1 MENIKNLKEIKE
13 MLHERNEYWWKE
25 ERPDLDLKYYIPTDV
40 MCDSLAYYE
49 RGLTEEEY
57 KAIYKENR
65 QSTRTFFSY
74 DEYDYF
80 TNEGMEKW
88 QENDYLIQH
97 LTETQLELL
106 VEYDTEKCL
115 MKDIIDFVI
124 FQTENEFKVYPLVL
138 DTFIVYD
145 MIVDFAEENDMIYV
159 ECLNCGALQYVKRTE
174 IQEDDKGEYVTC
186 YQCNAT
192 FDIDNVKKGE

>member
-1 MENIKNLKEIKE
+1 MIKLNKDNIEKLDKIKNRLAQ
-13 MLHERNEYWWKE
+13 ERVLCQYSDI
-25 ERPDLDLKYYIPTDV
+25 ERYISNYIV
-40 MCDSLAYYE
+40 ES
-49 RGLTEEEY
+49 
-57 KAIYKENR
+57 
-65 QSTRTFFSY
+65 
-74 DEYDYF
+74 
-80 TNEGMEKW
+80 MEKW

-97 LTETQLELL
+97 LTETQLDLL
-106 VEYDTEKCL
+106 VKYDTEKCL

-138 DTFIVYD
+138 DIFITYD

-159 ECLNCGALQYVKRTE
+159 ECLNCGTLQYVKRTE
-174 IQEDDKGEYVTC
+174 IQKDDKGEYVTC